1 MNRHSWLDR
10 MALAIFTTPIMWGFF
25 AFINL
30 FTMGYIEWQDHA
42 VNPFDAYPFTFLNLI
57 LAIFVAEMDVI
68 IVIAQIVASSKT
80 DWVVGRIAEIVERG
94 EKRDELSAVM
104 LENSLSTMRALE
116 EMGQRETERDA
127 ELHQI
132 IKEGHLRGL
141 LIERLLREC
150 MERHEL

>member
-1 MNRHSWLDR
+1 MEKLHWLDR

-30 FTMGYIEWQDHA
+30 FTMGYIEWQEHSPH
-42 VNPFDAYPFTFLNLI
+42 PFDSYPFTFLNLI

-68 IVIAQIVASSKT
+68 IVIAQIVASNKT

-104 LENSLSTMRALE
+104 LENNLSVMRALE
-116 EMGQRETERDA
+116 DMGQREAERDA

-132 IKEGHLRGL
+132 IKEGHARGVV
-141 LIERLLREC
+141 IERLLRELI
-150 MERHEL
+150 ERGE